1 MHWPIYPLTII
12 TVFISAHSFADTSNA
27 TFTYRDDT
35 KTFIPGSHDIKNNL
49 TVDAPIGD
57 NGLMSP
63 IIKIKINGHGPYNFL
78 FDTGFSRSMISNAL
92 AEKLQL
98 TKIDTE
104 KVTATTP
111 TQVVNTFQH
120 RYLVEK
126 LQIGDAVIRD
136 YGMVASSGFEDDV
149 QDLKRLKVDGVLSAN
164 AFYGLLLTLDY
175 KNEKIHIQNGDLLQE
190 SNETIPY
197 AHTSDVP
204 IINIKLKFD
213 KLKKDVEQTAIIDT
227 GFGAYFF
234 INACNIPEMLNF
246 RGQENLIA
254 YDYLGYEQTKYF
266 AQMYGDIII
275 SDKYIINSP
284 YITFG
289 KVNCELENPHGLI
302 GRTFFEKYKV
312 TIDQKNRLI
321 KITKY

>member
-1 MHWPIYPLTII
+1 MRLYTPILTIA
-12 TVFISAHSFADTSNA
+12 TVFISFNSLADESKA
-27 TFTYRDDT
+27 TFTYRSDT
-35 KTFIPGSHDIKNNL
+35 KTLIPASHEIKDTISVN
-49 TVDAPIGD
+49 APIGD

-92 AEKLQL
+92 AEKLKL
-98 TKIDTE
+98 RKIDTE
-104 KVTATTP
+104 KVIATTP

-120 RYLVEK
+120 RYLIDK
-126 LQIGDAVIRD
+126 LQVGDAIIKD
-136 YGMVASSGFEDDV
+136 YGMVSSSGFEDDV

-175 KNEKIHIQNGDLLQE
+175 KHEKIHIQNGDLLQE
-190 SNETIPY
+190 SQETIPY

-204 IINIKLKFD
+204 VINVKLKFN
-213 KLKKDVEQTAIIDT
+213 KLKKDVDQTVIIDS

-234 INACNIPEMLNF
+234 INACNIPEMLQF
-246 RGQENLIA
+246 RGRENLIA

-266 AQMYGDIII
+266 AQMYGDIVI
-275 SDKYIINSP
+275 SDKHTINSP

-289 KVNCELENPHGLI
+289 KVNCELDDPHGLI

-312 TIDQKNRLI
+312 TIDQKNSLV
-321 KITKY
+321 KLTKY